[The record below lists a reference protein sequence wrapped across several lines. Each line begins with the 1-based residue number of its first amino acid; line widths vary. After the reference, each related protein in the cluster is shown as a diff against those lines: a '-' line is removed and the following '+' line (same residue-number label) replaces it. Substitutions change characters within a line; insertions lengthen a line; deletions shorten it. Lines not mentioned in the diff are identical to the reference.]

1 MDPNSKKTSTIKLI
15 EVLAPV
21 VSSREIINEIL
32 ENKIN
37 DQDSNEVILDF
48 NEIKFISRSAAHEL
62 LKLKEKFAN
71 KKSGKKE
78 ITFSSNMEPAVSNMI
93 RTVAANRAYSM
104 SENPSFKAEK
114 VDILQ
119 LV

>member
-1 MDPNSKKTSTIKLI
+1 MDIQNSKNSTIHLIKL
-15 EVLAPV
+15 LAPV

-32 ENKIN
+32 DKQIN
-37 DQDSNEVILDF
+37 EQETVVVSLDF
-48 NEIKFISRSAAHEL
+48 SKIEFISRSAAHEL
-62 LKLKEKFAN
+62 LKLKERFEN
-71 KKSGKKE
+71 KKTNKKE
-78 ITFSSNMEPAVSNMI
+78 VIFINMDTAVSNMI

-104 SENPSFKAEK
+104 SEDTTSFKAEK